1 MRNELLSFANFLFA
15 DNYFLTPLDLW
26 LLVTKYK
33 IPTIFI
39 CQRWILQTKYEKHEF
54 VAYGDKDDKFA
65 FILVPG
71 FSPEKIPSYKLIQ
84 SNDGDSFIS
93 INNLNGECLDR
104 IYNTF
109 NEPITIENYLKHFT
123 KPKKTNYEKKKP
135 QILIIESD

>member
-1 MRNELLSFANFLFA
+1 MFKSFF
-15 DNYFLTPLDLW
+15 
-26 LLVTKYK
+26 K